1 MSQIVFKASIII
13 PVFNRAESLS
23 RAVESLNSNQNPIE
37 IVIIDDFS
45 TDLTLD
51 FARSLRSKNGKITVL
66 RNSRKKGAQGARN
79 SGILHSNSN
88 LIIFLDSDDTYF
100 PGAIDRLIFE
110 WEETQNANSWIISKR
125 ENRHV
130 DGNVSLF
137 DTLPLDH
144 NIFANPVPGFG
155 GWVVPRNSLI
165 KIGLLDE
172 ECKAYQEWDT
182 AIRLAKLFPVT
193 YSQSLTY
200 VWNFGSSDAISK
212 DLKLAKRQY
221 LMICLRHWKSIVSR
235 AGVFHLIRN
244 LAIGA
249 FKIQK

>member
-1 MSQIVFKASIII
+1 MSQRVFKASIII

-23 RAVESLNSNQNPIE
+23 RAVESLDSNHNPIE

-79 SGILHSNSN
+79 TGILHSNSD

-100 PGAIDRLIFE
+100 PGAIDRLILE
-110 WEETQNANSWIISKR
+110 WEETKDANSWIISKR

-130 DGNVSLF
+130 DGNVFLF
-137 DTLPLDH
+137 ETLPLDQ
-144 NIFANPVPGFG
+144 NVFANPVPGFG
-155 GWVVPRNSLI
+155 GWVVPRINLI
-165 KIGLLDE
+165 QIGLLNED
-172 ECKAYQEWDT
+172 CKAYQEWDT

-193 YSQSLTY
+193 FSQSLTY
-200 VWNFGSSDAISK
+200 VWNFGSREAISK
-212 DLKLAKRQY
+212 DLKLAQRQY
-221 LMICLRHWKSIVSR
+221 LLICLRYWKSIVSR
-235 AGVFHLIRN
+235 AGIFHLIRN
-244 LAIGA
+244 LAIGV
-249 FKIQK
+249 FKFQK